1 MPRYLTS
8 LAAALLV
15 GLPLSGG
22 AALAAG
28 GGGGGGGSETMDCP
42 AGQVYDKSTKK
53 CVAKSSA
60 LDTETLFEAGR
71 SLAYAG
77 KYDEAISVLRLA
89 EGRKQPGIYNML
101 GYAHRKKG
109 RLLIALGYYEEALRL
124 DPDHVLT
131 REYLGEAHLQMGD
144 LAAAR
149 EQLGEIA
156 KRCGTGCAEYAE
168 LDRHITAFER
178 DNG

>member
-8 LAAALLV
+8 LAAALMV

-28 GGGGGGGSETMDCP
+28 GGGGGGDTMECP

-71 SLAYAG
+71 ALAYAG

-89 EGRKQPGIYNML
+89 EGRKQPGVYNML
-101 GYAHRKKG
+101 GYAHRKQG

-124 DPDHVLT
+124 DPDYVLT

-144 LAAAR
+144 LASAR
-149 EQLGEIA
+149 EQLDEIA
-156 KRCGTGCAEYAE
+156 KRCGKNCAEYTE
-168 LDRHITAFER
+168 LDRQIVAFER
-178 DNG
+178 EHG

>member
-8 LAAALLV
+8 LAAALMI

-28 GGGGGGGSETMDCP
+28 GGGGGGDTMECP

-71 SLAYAG
+71 ALAYAG

-89 EGRKQPGIYNML
+89 EGRKQPGVYNML
-101 GYAHRKKG
+101 GYAHRKQG

-124 DPDHVLT
+124 DPDYVLT

-144 LAAAR
+144 LASAR
-149 EQLGEIA
+149 EQLDEIA
-156 KRCGTGCAEYAE
+156 KRCGKNCAEYTE
-168 LDRHITAFER
+168 LDRQIVAFER
-178 DNG
+178 EHG